1 MFKDKKIMV
10 VATTDNMIWQFLI
23 PHIKFLQEKGN
34 EVECVCAKT
43 GFWFDELK
51 EKYGFKVHEI
61 NFARSPISPKNLK
74 GYKEL
79 KKLQKR
85 EKYDLIYCQQPV
97 GGLMGRLIAKKFKL
111 PCIYTAHGFHFFK
124 GNNPIKNFIF
134 KTIEKYLAKFTTAL
148 ITINNEDFNACKKW
162 KAKGKYIIN
171 GIGYDPKKYSENR
184 KREDIRKSLGLTNEF
199 TILTVAEIIKR
210 KNYET
215 MVRAIAELKD
225 VNLKFLICGRGRD
238 KEKIDEL
245 ISTLQINEKVDFLGF
260 RKDIN
265 DVMIASD
272 MFLLPSYQEGLTL
285 SIIEALH
292 FGLPVVTS
300 SARGNRDLIEDG
312 LGGFVCDP
320 DDHITISKKILQLM
334 KDEELRK
341 NMGMHNLSISSD
353 YDIEVVQKQLEEIY
367 NEINN
372 D

>member
-1 MFKDKKIMV
+1 MFTNKKIMV

-23 PHIKFLQEKGN
+23 PHIKYLQEKGN
-34 EVECVCAKT
+34 DVECVCAKT

-51 EKYGFKVHEI
+51 DKYGFKVHEI
-61 NFARSPISPKNLK
+61 EFARSPISLKNLK
-74 GYKEL
+74 GYKKL
-79 KKLQKR
+79 KKLQKQ

-124 GNNPIKNFIF
+124 GNNPIKNLIF

-148 ITINNEDFNACKKW
+148 ITINDEDFDACQKW
-162 KAKGKYIIN
+162 KAKKKYIIN
-171 GIGYDPKKYSENR
+171 GIGYDPKKYNENNNR
-184 KREDIRKSLGLTNEF
+184 KDIRKNLGLTDEF

-215 MVRAIAELKD
+215 MVRAIAELKEQ
-225 VNLKFLICGRGRD
+225 NLKFLICGRGRD
-238 KEKIDEL
+238 KEEIEDL
-245 ISTLQINEKVDFLGF
+245 ISTLQIKEKVEFLGF

-265 DVMIASD
+265 DIMIASD
-272 MFLLPSYQEGLTL
+272 VFLLPSYQEGLTL

-300 SARGNRDLIEDG
+300 TARGNRDLVEDG
-312 LGGFVCDP
+312 VGGFICEPNDYVA
-320 DDHITISKKILQLM
+320 ISEKIMQLIA
-334 KDEELRK
+334 DEELRK
-341 NMGMHNLSISSD
+341 NMGKHNLSIASN

-367 NEINN
+367 NELEI
-372 D
+372 

>member
-1 MFKDKKIMV
+1 MLTNKKIMV

-61 NFARSPISPKNLK
+61 DFARSPISPKNLS
-74 GYKEL
+74 GYKKL
-79 KKLQKR
+79 KKLQKQ

-124 GNNPIKNFIF
+124 GNSSIKNFIF
-134 KTIEKYLAKFTTAL
+134 KTIEKYLAKYTTAL
-148 ITINNEDFNACKKW
+148 ITINDEDFKACQKW
-162 KAKGKYIIN
+162 KAKKKYKIN
-171 GIGYDPKKYSENR
+171 GIGYDPNKYNENR
-184 KREDIRKSLGLTNEF
+184 KREDIRKDLGLTDEF

-215 MVRAIAELKD
+215 MVRAIAELKAE
-225 VNLKFLICGRGRD
+225 NLKFLICGRGRD
-238 KEKIDEL
+238 KEEIEAL
-245 ISTLQINEKVDFLGF
+245 ISTLQINEKVEFLGY

-300 SARGNRDLIEDG
+300 TARGNKDLIEDG
-312 LGGFVCDP
+312 VGGFVCSPNDYV
-320 DDHITISKKILQLM
+320 TISEKIKQLI
-334 KDEELRK
+334 KYEELRK
-341 NMGMHNLSISSD
+341 NMCKHNLNVASN

-367 NEINN
+367 NEIVI
-372 D
+372 